1 MPSPATSPEAVTAN
15 CPRPVARPVMLQ
27 GWKNLASVH
36 WRFDPA
42 VVQRLLPPA
51 FTVDTFEGSAL
62 VGLIPFHMERIRIP
76 GLPAFGPL
84 STFPETN
91 VRTYIVDPNGR
102 RGVWF
107 LSLDVT
113 RLLPAVVARVSYH
126 LPYCW
131 AEMSIERTANT
142 VSYRSS
148 RRWPRGQA
156 ESLLSVEIGEHI
168 DAASISEIEH
178 FVTAR
183 WALGSTW
190 AGKPIWAEVDHEPWP
205 LHRVRVVDCD
215 ETMLVAAGLPAP
227 SGDPIA
233 LWSPGVEVRI
243 GRPKRLLTRAGG
255 AMNSPE

>member
-1 MPSPATSPEAVTAN
+1 MSQTATEPESVTAD

-36 WRFDPA
+36 WRFPPA

-51 FTVDTFEGSAL
+51 FTVDTFEGDAL
-62 VGLIPFHMERIRIP
+62 VGLIPFHMERIRVP

-91 VRTYIVDPNGR
+91 VRTYIVDPSGR

-113 RLLPAVVARVSYH
+113 RLVPALVARVSYH

-131 AEMSIERTANT
+131 ARMSIEQTAST
-142 VSYRSS
+142 VSYRSD
-148 RRWPRGQA
+148 RRWPRGA
-156 ESLLSVEIGEHI
+156 AHSLLTVEIGDRVTP
-168 DAASISEIEH
+168 DAVTDLEH

-190 AGKPIWAEVDHEPWP
+190 AGKPIWAAVDHEPWP

-215 ETMLVAAGLPAP
+215 ETMLAAAGLPTP

-233 LWSPGVEVRI
+233 LWSPGVDVRI
-243 GRPKRLLTRAGG
+243 GMPRRLLPRAGG
-255 AMNSPE
+255 AKNPPE

>member
-1 MPSPATSPEAVTAN
+1 MSQTAAEPESVTAD

-27 GWKNLASVH
+27 GWKDLASVH
-36 WRFDPA
+36 WRFPPA
-42 VVQRLLPPA
+42 EVQRLLPPA
-51 FTVDTFEGSAL
+51 FTVDTFEGDAL
-62 VGLIPFHMERIRIP
+62 VGLIPFHMERIRVP

-91 VRTYIVDPNGR
+91 VRTYIVDPSGR

-113 RLLPAVVARVSYH
+113 RLLPALVARVSYH

-131 AEMSIERTANT
+131 AQMSIEHTAGT
-142 VSYRSS
+142 VSYRSR
-148 RRWPRGQA
+148 RRWPRGRA
-156 ESLLSVEIGEHI
+156 ESLLTVEIGDRI
-168 DAASISEIEH
+168 SPDAVTDLEH

-190 AGKPIWAEVDHEPWP
+190 AGKPIWAAVDHEPWP

-215 ETMLVAAGLPAP
+215 ETMLAAAGLPTP

-233 LWSPGVEVRI
+233 LWSPGVDVRI
-243 GRPKRLLTRAGG
+243 GIPRFLRQ
-255 AMNSPE
+255 